1 LIGKSPAIPNDFIPP
16 AVGVHCETIIK
27 IDKQMRILTILLFLT
42 YLTAN
47 GQTDEYKYWVLTQ
60 RLPNWAILRLN
71 DLKIDDN
78 YKISDYMNPFYL
90 EADFNGD
97 KKLDIA
103 FTIIEKDSHKKGF
116 IIIHQ
121 DTNDYF
127 VIGAGKDFG
136 NGGDDFNWMDI
147 WKLHREL
154 QAHELTYKEDGDIDD
169 SKDLLIKST
178 GITVEKSESASGL
191 IYWDGEKY
199 KWAQT
204 SD

>member
-1 LIGKSPAIPNDFIPP
+1 
-16 AVGVHCETIIK
+16 
-27 IDKQMRILTILLFLT
+27 MRILTILLFLT

-90 EADFNGD
+90 EADFDGD
-97 KKLDIA
+97 NKLDIA
-103 FTIIEKDSHKKGF
+103 ITIIEKNSNKKGF
-116 IIIHQ
+116 MIIHQ
-121 DTNDYF
+121 NTNDYF
-127 VIGAGKDFG
+127 IIGAGKDFG
-136 NGGDDFNWMDI
+136 NGGDDFKWMDI
-147 WKLHREL
+147 WKLDRGK
-154 QAHELTYKEDGDIDD
+154 QAHELTYSDKGDIDD
-169 SKDLLIKST
+169 SKIILLKGD
-178 GITVEKSESASGL
+178 GIRVEKSESASGL
-191 IYWDGEKY
+191 IYWNGEIY